1 MRVCAG
7 LLVALLTGLTV
18 PCSAQRYAVDRGIF
32 QLGGS
37 ARISNFRA
45 LGSDNSTFQVI
56 INPAVGYFVAPGV
69 ELTATLHLA
78 HYSQDGDKLNQYGI
92 GPGIAYYFRHRA
104 TKVNP
109 YLALRTLYIHESLNP
124 ELGTEQTGH
133 SFAWVGAAGAAL
145 FVSSSVAITAE
156 AFYSH
161 QSVSV
166 NIADTEFSGTSEEY
180 GTAFGISAYIF

>member
-1 MRVCAG
+1 MRMCAG
-7 LLVALLTGLTV
+7 LLVALTVGLTV

-69 ELTATLHLA
+69 ELSAVLQLA
-78 HYSQDGDKLNQYGI
+78 HYSQEGDKLTQYGI
-92 GPGIAYYFRHRA
+92 GPGIAYYFRHRQ

-109 YLALRTLYIHESLNP
+109 YLALRTLYLHENLSP
-124 ELGTEQTGH
+124 DIGTEQTGH
-133 SFAWVGAAGAAL
+133 SFEWVAAAGAAL

-156 AFYSH
+156 AFYTH
-161 QSVSV
+161 QSVT
-166 NIADTEFSGTSEEY
+166 IDFADTELTGSSKEY
-180 GTAFGISAYIF
+180 GTAFGVSAYIF